1 MLVWRSYIKITNGF
15 DYKVY
20 KWLLL
25 FGFIPLFVSIDKRS
39 RP

>member
-1 MLVWRSYIKITNGF
+1 MLVRRSYIKIVNNF

-25 FGFIPLFVSIDKRS
+25 FGFIPLFVSIDKHS
-39 RP
+39 RL

>member
-1 MLVWRSYIKITNGF
+1 MLVWRSYIKIVNIF

-39 RP
+39 RL

>member
-1 MLVWRSYIKITNGF
+1 MLVWRSYIKITNNF

-39 RP
+39 RL